1 MKKMVSYFNLLP
13 LSFKLI
19 LGFTVIC
26 VIIISLLTMAAFF
39 NRPNQ
44 IQKLQLYE
52 QKLVSISSHK
62 VSEEHYA
69 TGRNGQVYNFK
80 IIYEHIEFEKIKAL
94 LSNDRIKW
102 REYKNR
108 YIIGYDLNY
117 DVTIKIEGHS
127 SDNRVI
133 VVLSTEK

>member
-1 MKKMVSYFNLLP
+1 MKKIMSYFNLLP

-26 VIIISLLTMAAFF
+26 VIIIFFMTVAAFF

-44 IQKLQLYE
+44 IQKLESYE
-52 QKLVSISSHK
+52 QKLVSISSYK
-62 VSEEHYA
+62 VNEDHYA
-69 TGRNGQVYNFK
+69 TGRNSQVYNFK

-127 SDNRVI
+127 SDNRII

>member
-1 MKKMVSYFNLLP
+1 MKKIISYFNLLP

-19 LGFTVIC
+19 FSFTFIC
-26 VIIISLLTMAAFF
+26 VIIIFFMTVAAFF

-44 IQKLQLYE
+44 IQKLQSYE
-52 QKLVSISSHK
+52 QKLVSISSYK
-62 VSEEHYA
+62 VSEDHYA

-80 IIYEHIEFEKIKAL
+80 ITYEHIELKKIKAL

-102 REYKNR
+102 REYKNS
-108 YIIGYDLNY
+108 YMIGYDLNY
-117 DVTIKIEGHS
+117 DITIKLEEHS

-133 VVLSTEK
+133 VVLTTEK

>member
-1 MKKMVSYFNLLP
+1 MKKIMSYFNLLP
-13 LSFKLI
+13 LSLKL
-19 LGFTVIC
+19 
-26 VIIISLLTMAAFF
+26 
-39 NRPNQ
+39 
-44 IQKLQLYE
+44 
-52 QKLVSISSHK
+52 
-62 VSEEHYA
+62 
-69 TGRNGQVYNFK
+69 
-80 IIYEHIEFEKIKAL
+80 IEFEKIKAL

-108 YIIGYDLNY
+108 HIIGYDLNY

>member
-1 MKKMVSYFNLLP
+1 MYIVKIVHSYIDIY
-13 LSFKLI
+13 K
-19 LGFTVIC
+19 
-26 VIIISLLTMAAFF
+26 
-39 NRPNQ
+39 
-44 IQKLQLYE
+44 
-52 QKLVSISSHK
+52 QKLVSISSYK
-62 VSEEHYA
+62 VNEDHYA
-69 TGRNGQVYNFK
+69 TGRNSQVYNFK

-108 YIIGYDLNY
+108 HIIGYDLNY

>member
-1 MKKMVSYFNLLP
+1 MYI
-13 LSFKLI
+13 LI
-19 LGFTVIC
+19 LTF
-26 VIIISLLTMAAFF
+26 
-39 NRPNQ
+39 
-44 IQKLQLYE
+44 
-52 QKLVSISSHK
+52 
-62 VSEEHYA
+62 
-69 TGRNGQVYNFK
+69 TGRNSQVYNFK

-108 YIIGYDLNY
+108 HIIGYDLNY